1 MSKNIHSIKNSDELE
16 TILTHST
23 KPVVVDYWAPWCGP
37 CRSLNPVLEA
47 AAQEL
52 GDEAI
57 VAKVN
62 IDELPELARENGVK
76 TIPTLMYYHRGHLR
90 HRSSGMTDTSGIVTR
105 VLSYGTAQT
114 VSQIRE
120 EAALI

>member
-1 MSKNIHSIKNSDELE
+1 MSKNIHNIKTADELKTLIE
-16 TILTHST
+16 HSV

-52 GDEAI
+52 GDEVVI
-57 VAKVN
+57 AKVN
-62 IDELPELARENGVK
+62 IDELPELARENGVQS
-76 TIPTLMYYHRGHLR
+76 IPALMYYHQRRLR
-90 HRSSGMTDTSGIVTR
+90 HRSTGLTDTSGIITR
-105 VLSYGTAQT
+105 ALSYGGVQP
-114 VSQIRE
+114 VSQVRD